1 MPGRGNGR
9 HASSYAPLVDLDPQL
24 ADAVLEVLAHEGIA
38 AYAVPV
44 SDHRALT
51 ELPARTV
58 NRPLDRVY
66 VDSSAAASARRVVD
80 QHLPELVAELEA
92 ARGPGGHASEQPPP
106 PERQRDDETAFA
118 AIVAGYDATVT
129 DPFPRWPVAEDLPS
143 PEEERR
149 RGRLLRAASFD

>member
-24 ADAVLEVLAHEGIA
+24 ADAVLQVLADEGIA

-66 VDSSAAASARRVVD
+66 VDSAATADARVVVNR
-80 QHLPELVAELEA
+80 HLPELVAELEGSH
-92 ARGPGGHASEQPPP
+92 GPGGHGEQPPP
-106 PERQRDDETAFA
+106 QPERRLDDETAFA

-143 PEEERR
+143 PEE
-149 RGRLLRAASFD
+149 